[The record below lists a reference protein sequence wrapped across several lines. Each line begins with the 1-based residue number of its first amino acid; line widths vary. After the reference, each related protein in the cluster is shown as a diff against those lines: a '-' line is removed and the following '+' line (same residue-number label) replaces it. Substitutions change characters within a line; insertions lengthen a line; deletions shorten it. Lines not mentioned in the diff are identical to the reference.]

1 MAMEVPVPESIP
13 APVVT
18 ANVTEFLSNFDDT
31 ARDIAIFGDDTLF
44 EETYGF
50 TMSRYL
56 SNKRDL
62 VISLRKA
69 AEQLTKVSKDTGI
82 AQTVGG
88 SVGIASGLAIL
99 GGLGA
104 SVFTGGASLALALPL
119 SEGRQVQPP
128 LQLRSLHMSLNQRGQ
143 NINGSI
149 KTIEEHS
156 ERSDVKEWVKRTWY
170 WYLGQGALNV
180 ADLTIDI
187 SWMLLAHSQ
196 AKQSQLVESFFAGMT
211 DTSSLTGLLS
221 PGSLSSVK
229 AASVSR
235 IMNANPSLAR
245 EFAAPG
251 RSIFGK
257 TLVEA
262 GKPTAYIVQGT
273 FAVFGIAFG
282 IWDIVDGTA
291 AIKGSDHAK
300 AYRKIADEMNAQ
312 IKEIEDFRNLLK

>member
-1 MAMEVPVPESIP
+1 M
-13 APVVT
+13 
-18 ANVTEFLSNFDDT
+18 
-31 ARDIAIFGDDTLF
+31 
-44 EETYGF
+44 
-50 TMSRYL
+50 

-104 SVFTGGASLALALPL
+104 SVFTGGASLALALAAVGGATGAASAATTITAHVIKSAWAK
-119 SEGRQVQPP
+119 SESKKINRLFAELKTQDKVVVKFI
-128 LQLRSLHMSLNQRGQ
+128 SD
-143 NINGSI
+143 INGSI

-156 ERSDVKEWVKRTWY
+156 ERSDVTEWVKRT

-300 AYRKIADEMNAQ
+300 AYRKIADELNAQ